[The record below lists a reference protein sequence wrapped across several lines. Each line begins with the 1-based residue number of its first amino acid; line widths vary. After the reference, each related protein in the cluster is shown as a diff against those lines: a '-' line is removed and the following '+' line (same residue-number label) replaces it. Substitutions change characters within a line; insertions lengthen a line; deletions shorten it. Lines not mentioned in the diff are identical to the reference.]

1 MKRNRMGKILC
12 CVVVVS
18 ALALCASSTFASAVS
33 TSTGNAPW
41 SHAIT
46 VIVQSLT
53 GEVAMALGVVC
64 LVAAGAKMIHGGG
77 NLEGWAGPV
86 LVAGLCICG
95 LAKAKDFISW
105 LLGPMLIK

>member
-1 MKRNRMGKILC
+1 MSKSRFEKLFC
-12 CVVVVS
+12 CLLIVS
-18 ALALCASSTFASAVS
+18 VLALCASAAFATSAS
-33 TSTGNAPW
+33 TSSGAPW
-41 SHAIT
+41 SNAIT
-46 VIVQSLT
+46 KIVNSLT

-95 LAKAKDFISW
+95 LAKAKDFIEW
-105 LLGPMLIK
+105 LSGTMLFK

>member
-1 MKRNRMGKILC
+1 MSKKR
-12 CVVVVS
+12 VVKLFRCLLLVS
-18 ALALCASSTFASAVS
+18 VLVLCASAAFATTVS
-33 TSTGNAPW
+33 SSSGAPW
-41 SHAIT
+41 SSAIT
-46 VIVQSLT
+46 RIVDSLT

-95 LAKAKDFISW
+95 LAKARDFIEW
-105 LLGPMLIK
+105 LSGSMLIR